1 MSQEFYLT
9 LPSNSSLD
17 EFPNNSNSSFKV
29 RLPKPMRLEGGGW
42 KVALSNLSIPDPKN
56 KLPDWLDNDTPLIY
70 TSWYHH
76 VRGDTSKRRFLE
88 ASFLL
93 RDIDAHVD
101 VEMMSGHDFMRS
113 LVNYL
118 EKKQLEN
125 NLEPDWMIASAS
137 DHYHIDF
144 VVSDNEVLFDCSK
157 VALHNFG
164 RENRELSQPFS
175 YMSPS
180 IFIHKRLA
188 VDMGW
193 FVEDPSESDP
203 QFAYKLGPN
212 LKAELHYAERGI
224 PFSKDIRTNW
234 GPQSQQV
241 SQLHHSKYWMVPRK

>member
-17 EFPNNSNSSFKV
+17 EFANNSNSSFKV

-42 KVALSNLSIPDPKN
+42 KVALSNLSIPDPNN

-137 DHYHIDF
+137 VIITSILWSATTRSCSTVLRWLF
-144 VVSDNEVLFDCSK
+144 IILVVKIENYLNRSVICHPPFLF
-157 VALHNFG
+157 
-164 RENRELSQPFS
+164 
-175 YMSPS
+175 
-180 IFIHKRLA
+180 
-188 VDMGW
+188 
-193 FVEDPSESDP
+193 
-203 QFAYKLGPN
+203 
-212 LKAELHYAERGI
+212 
-224 PFSKDIRTNW
+224 TNDW
-234 GPQSQQV
+234 
-241 SQLHHSKYWMVPRK
+241 L